1 MILFEKNNF
10 KTLLIGSSFFMLLHG
25 DLSYGRGF
33 FKTLPDM
40 IEHEWKSHEISPAAL
55 LTGSHFSLSAI
66 DRHEMIRRHLQDRGL
81 HPLLKLIA
89 KPTDFDE
96 KPAGRFSKDLGLV
109 VREYNVQ
116 AGSFEVCKATIRT
129 VDSPSGSSH
138 VLGLMPSVDAVYP
151 TTDDSW
157 PSPED
162 AALKV
167 RQAIREEDSAGRISL
182 ISMSRCLFPI
192 AGELMPAWK
201 IRARSDH
208 TPYEVYVTNDEII
221 EGYTLAFDATAK
233 VKAYHSNPKH
243 PDSVKQQL
251 VEFSVEVNGDGT
263 MTNEYFSTGFG
274 DSTSRKTAPFTADQ
288 SDSRHFDEQSSFA
301 HVNRQFQFVSQYG
314 YVWKGPKPLKVMT
327 SFSGAGQGNAQY
339 VPFDGES
346 GPFIIIGPDYPTML
360 TNLAIDSDVVSHEFG
375 HHVVFG
381 SVTDVPRGSE
391 SLVVHEGLADAM
403 TFYASG
409 DNCLAES
416 ICPATTPQSPLQE
429 PCFMPK
435 KCLRTADNAIK
446 YQDAVYLSNSTKPHI
461 RGQLISGL
469 FADLKRGGA
478 IPSDNL
484 NKLLVATIAYLPR
497 QGTVKSVVVAML
509 DADYALFGQQYSTII
524 KNAASLRAMGVEDL
538 GINLAEVDGRAPA
551 GETKTKKSG
560 SGFLGVCSIGA
571 KQQNTSSA
579 VVVIMMLLT
588 PFAVLFRKR
597 PQPQVAKVK
606 RNQN

>member
-1 MILFEKNNF
+1 MILCKKNKF
-10 KTLLIGSSFFMLLHG
+10 RSILFGGGVLLLFQA
-25 DLSYGRGF
+25 DLGFGRGF

-40 IEHEWKSHEISPAAL
+40 IEREWKSHEISPGAL

-66 DRHEMIRRHLQDRGL
+66 DRHGMIRKHLHNRGL
-81 HPLLKLIA
+81 HPLLNIIA

-96 KPAGRFSKDLGLV
+96 KPAGKFSADLGLV

-116 AGSFEVCKATIRT
+116 AGSFEICKATIRT

-138 VLGLMPSVDAVYP
+138 VLGLMPSVEAVYP
-151 TTDDSW
+151 TTVDSW
-157 PSPED
+157 PSPEE

-167 RQAIREEDSAGRISL
+167 RQAIREEDATGKISL
-182 ISMSRCLFPI
+182 ISMSRCLFPV
-192 AGELMPAWK
+192 AGELIPAWK
-201 IRARSDH
+201 VRARADH
-208 TPYEVYVTNDEII
+208 APYEVYATGDEII
-221 EGYTLAFDATAK
+221 EGYTLAFDAAAK

-243 PDSVKQQL
+243 PDPLKRQL
-251 VEFSVEVNGDGT
+251 VEFSVEVNGDGS

-274 DSTSRKTAPFTADQ
+274 DSTARKTAPFSADQ

-301 HVNRQFQFVSQYG
+301 HVNRQFQIMSQYG

-391 SLVVHEGLADAM
+391 SLVVHEGMADAM

-416 ICPATTPQSPLQE
+416 ICPATTPQFPLQE
-429 PCFMPK
+429 PCFSPK
-435 KCLRTADNAIK
+435 KCLRTADNSIK
-446 YQDAVYLSNSTKPHI
+446 YQDAVYATNSTKPHI

-469 FADLKRGGA
+469 FADLKRDGA

-484 NKLLVATIAYLPR
+484 NKLLVATVSYLPR
-497 QGTVKSVVVAML
+497 QGTVKSVVVALL
-509 DADYALFGQQYSTII
+509 DADYALFGQQYSSII
-524 KNAASLRAMGVEDL
+524 KNAAAARAMGVEDL
-538 GINLAEVDGRAPA
+538 GINLTEVDGRAPEV
-551 GETKTKKSG
+551 ETNKKKSSG
-560 SGFLGVCSIGA
+560 GFLGLCSII
-571 KQQNTSSA
+571 TDC
-579 VVVIMMLLT
+579 
-588 PFAVLFRKR
+588 P
-597 PQPQVAKVK
+597 
-606 RNQN
+606 